1 MSRPVSGLAVRV
13 MLGCLTAVGLA
24 TAMACDRCSGVSPCT
39 TGEHVGVQGRIV
51 DDATGR
57 GVGGARI
64 QLVRTGTDSASTF
77 TSTDA
82 EGNFQ
87 LDLKGETGSYDVVVA
102 PPGLPPYRVQGLGL
116 PSSTTPGEATVFQP
130 WISVPSFGTAG
141 ELYFASN
148 PSMLVPSGMF
158 YFARTGGAQISGP
171 GLSNG
176 VYASNVIS
184 GRTVLLGGVNAASL
198 DDVIGDVTVQ
208 LPDPYGTT
216 VLHNFHIK
224 PDYRFRSR
232 GVLRF
237 GVGPQLGWIM
247 RIYNRATIAP
257 VSGTTIS
264 FHRTGGI
271 PTSAESFT
279 AVTNSSGEFY
289 VPILPL
295 AKGTLIGDL
304 TVQPP
309 APFNSYTTKGF
320 QITTYDGDGNPF
332 YMSLGVGPHLPWL
345 GTVTCRGRP
354 LQNTTVYVVRV
365 GGIAADPQT
374 FYSTSDAN
382 GNFPLYTFK
391 PHAYGNLIVDLEF
404 TPPAGSG
411 CIGLVHHGLI
421 LPTLDFDTDG
431 RFIASWDLPTS

>member
-1 MSRPVSGLAVRV
+1 MSRWVSTLLTRVALWLLA
-13 MLGCLTAVGLA
+13 GASLA
-24 TAMACDRCSGVSPCT
+24 AATACDRCSGVSPCT
-39 TGEHVGVQGRIV
+39 TDAHVGLQGRIV
-51 DDATGR
+51 DNATGR
-57 GVGGARI
+57 GVSGTRI
-64 QLVRTGTDSASTF
+64 QLVRNGTDSASTS
-77 TSTDA
+77 TSTDDA
-82 EGNFQ
+82 GNFQ
-87 LDLKGETGSYDVVVA
+87 LDLRGNAGSYDVVVS
-102 PPGLPPYRVQGLGL
+102 PPGLPAYRVQGLGL
-116 PSSTTPGEATVFQP
+116 PSSTVPGEATVFQP

-148 PSMLVPSGMF
+148 PNVLVPSGTF
-158 YFARTGGAQISGP
+158 YFTRTGGAQISGP

-176 VYASNVIS
+176 VYAATIS
-184 GRTVLLGGVNAASL
+184 AGRTVLLGGVDAASL

-224 PDYRFRSR
+224 ADYRFRAR
-232 GVLRF
+232 GVLRI
-237 GVGPQLGWIM
+237 GVGPQLGWIL
-247 RIYNRATIAP
+247 RIYNRSTIAAVP
-257 VSGTTIS
+257 GTTIT
-264 FHRTGGI
+264 FRRTGGI

-320 QITTYDGDGNPF
+320 QIPTYDGDGNPF
-332 YMSLGVGPHLPWL
+332 FMSLGVGPHLPWL
-345 GTVTCRGRP
+345 GTVTCHGRP
-354 LQNTTVYVVRV
+354 LKNVVVYVVRV
-365 GGIAADPQT
+365 GGIDADPQT